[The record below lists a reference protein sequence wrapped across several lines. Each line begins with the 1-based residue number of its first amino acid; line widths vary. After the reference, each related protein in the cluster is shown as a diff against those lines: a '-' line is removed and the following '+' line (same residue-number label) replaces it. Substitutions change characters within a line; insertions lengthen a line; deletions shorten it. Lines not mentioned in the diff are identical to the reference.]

1 MPSRKYLVR
10 DFYIILLYAV
20 CAWAIMAFFA
30 WDLIWQALQQDT
42 NIVAGVMAFGSFVA
56 GATCLGGGAVAFP
69 VLTKVMGIDPFTAK
83 SFALAIQSAG
93 MSSASLFILLTV
105 KKLPWRFIGLYLKGS
120 LIGLLS
126 ALVWLDQL
134 VAPQDIRITFT
145 LFCLG
150 FLIIFILTNE
160 RKACIRQNINT
171 HTYKSQSII
180 IVFGMVGG
188 LASGLMGSGAD
199 LLAFC
204 ALAIYFR
211 LSIRIATQVSVL
223 MMTVNSLAGVGLQFL
238 WLDNIPPLTA
248 QLWYAAVPV
257 VIIGAPLGA
266 LVCKYISQK
275 LLFIFV
281 VVLVVTEVVTTLW
294 LIPVEENKIKYYAIA
309 FVIALAGLFLSHW
322 YPHNHRNDQQKN
334 ENI

>member
-1 MPSRKYLVR
+1 MPSRHNLAR

-20 CAWAIMAFFA
+20 VVWAFMAIFA
-30 WDLIWQALQQDT
+30 WDSIWQALQQNT
-42 NIVAGVMAFGSFVA
+42 NIVSAVMGLGSFVA

-69 VLTKVMGIDPFTAK
+69 ALTKMMGIDPFTAK
-83 SFALAIQSAG
+83 SFSLAIQSAG
-93 MSSASLFILLTV
+93 MSSASLFILVAV
-105 KKLPWRFIGLYLKGS
+105 KHLPWRFIALYVKGS
-120 LIGLLS
+120 ILGLLV
-126 ALVWLDQL
+126 ALLWLDQL
-134 VAPQDIRITFT
+134 MAANDVRIIFT

-150 FLIIFILTNE
+150 FLIVFILANKHAVFV
-160 RKACIRQNINT
+160 RSHINT

-180 IVFGMVGG
+180 VTFGIIGG

-223 MMTVNSLAGVGLQFL
+223 MMTVNSLVGVGVQIL

-257 VIIGAPLGA
+257 VIIGAPIGA
-266 LVCKYISQK
+266 LVCKYISQR

-281 VVLVVTEVVTTLW
+281 ILLVLTEVITTLW
-294 LIPVEENKIKYYAIA
+294 LIPIENSKIKYYAIA
-309 FVIALAGLFLSHW
+309 FIFALTGLFLSHW
-322 YPHNHRNDQQKN
+322 YPHKHRDNPAKND
-334 ENI
+334 

>member
-1 MPSRKYLVR
+1 MPSRTNLVR
-10 DFYIILLYAV
+10 DFYIILLYAIGV
-20 CAWAIMAFFA
+20 WAIMALFA
-30 WDLIWQALQQDT
+30 GDLIWQALQQET
-42 NIVAGVMAFGSFVA
+42 NIVAGVMALGSFVA

-69 VLTKVMGIDPFTAK
+69 ALTKVMEIDPFTAK
-83 SFALAIQSAG
+83 SFALAIQSIG
-93 MSSASLFILLTV
+93 MSSASLFILFAV
-105 KKLPWRFIGLYLKGS
+105 KNLPWRFIALYLKGS
-120 LIGLLS
+120 ILGLLT
-126 ALVWLDQL
+126 ALLWLDQL
-134 VAPQDIRITFT
+134 IGSDDIRIIFT

-150 FLIIFILTNE
+150 FLIVFILANE
-160 RKACIRQNINT
+160 HDVFIRNHINT

-180 IVFGMVGG
+180 ILFGIVGG

-223 MMTVNSLAGVGLQFL
+223 MMTVNSLAGVAVQFL

-248 QLWYAAVPV
+248 QLWYAAAPI
-257 VIIGAPLGA
+257 VIIGAPIGA

-281 VVLVVTEVVTTLW
+281 IILVVIEVVTTLW
-294 LIPVEENKIKYYAIA
+294 LIPVEGSKIKYYAIA
-309 FVIALAGLFLSHW
+309 FTLALAGLFLSHW
-322 YPHNHRNDQQKN
+322 YPHKHLDGK
-334 ENI
+334 